1 MRILVATL
9 LYAPDGGPSAPL
21 YATLCEELSRRGHR
35 VTVITAVAHY
45 PSGRVAARD
54 RGWRIRRHSSGGV
67 EVLRVPVPSVGR
79 GRLVSRLLQFVC
91 FQIGAVLA
99 GLRERYDVVL
109 VGNPALETFL
119 PFAVLGWLRRVPA
132 VVSVHDV
139 YPDVGVTLGI
149 FRHRLVIAA
158 VEMLERFCLNRAHR
172 VRISAESFRPA
183 MRRLG
188 VAAERVA
195 LVYDWVDTALIRP
208 VPRAN
213 AFALEHKLRDEFVV
227 LYAGNLG
234 LSQGLEHVV
243 VAAERLATEP
253 DIRMVFVGDGAG
265 RSALEAEVARH
276 PTAQVTSL
284 PFQPRSRLAE
294 VLGTADISLVC
305 LKRGVGIGSQPSKTL
320 SILASGRPL
329 VASVDEASDT
339 RRLVESAGA
348 GLCVPPEDPS
358 ALAEAILALRRDPKR
373 RADMGERGRE
383 YAIRHHSIAAA
394 ADRFEELLMTA
405 ARR

>member
-1 MRILVATL
+1 
-9 LYAPDGGPSAPL
+9 
-21 YATLCEELSRRGHR
+21 
-35 VTVITAVAHY
+35 
-45 PSGRVAARD
+45 
-54 RGWRIRRHSSGGV
+54 
-67 EVLRVPVPSVGR
+67 
-79 GRLVSRLLQFVC
+79 
-91 FQIGAVLA
+91 
-99 GLRERYDVVL
+99 
-109 VGNPALETFL
+109 
-119 PFAVLGWLRRVPA
+119 
-132 VVSVHDV
+132 
-139 YPDVGVTLGI
+139 
-149 FRHRLVIAA
+149 
-158 VEMLERFCLNRAHR
+158 
-172 VRISAESFRPA
+172 
-183 MRRLG
+183 
-188 VAAERVA
+188 
-195 LVYDWVDTALIRP
+195 
-208 VPRAN
+208 
-213 AFALEHKLRDEFVV
+213 
-227 LYAGNLG
+227 
-234 LSQGLEHVV
+234 LEHVV